1 MLIPDENRMVK
12 KSVADGKWIKYS
24 EYDQSLKS
32 VENYADGKLDGEC
45 TYYFPGGIVPNRIV
59 NYKNG
64 LLEGKYQNFSRKRA
78 VISETNYK
86 NNRKHG
92 DVKVYS
98 KRGKLISHIVYKE
111 GVKVKDLINK
121 INFKYNSP
129 NK

>member
-1 MLIPDENRMVK
+1 M
-12 KSVADGKWIKYS
+12 
-24 EYDQSLKS
+24 
-32 VENYADGKLDGEC
+32 
-45 TYYFPGGIVPNRIV
+45 

-64 LLEGKYQNFSRKRA
+64 LLEGKYQNFSRKGA
-78 VISETNYK
+78 TISEANYK

-111 GVKVKDLINK
+111 GIKVEDLINK

-129 NK
+129 TKKK